1 MLQHVEL
8 SEEQK
13 TELQEQH
20 KRETEVYKRRSI
32 MMLELGS
39 QYSSDY
45 DEISESQYITTDG
58 EDNEQVIREQQ
69 RASTVEVLRDRDR

>member
-58 EDNEQVIREQQ
+58 EDNE
-69 RASTVEVLRDRDR
+69 

>member
-1 MLQHVEL
+1 MRESIRIPAMLQHVEL

-45 DEISESQYITTDG
+45 DEISESEYITTDG
-58 EDNEQVIREQQ
+58 EDNE
-69 RASTVEVLRDRDR
+69 